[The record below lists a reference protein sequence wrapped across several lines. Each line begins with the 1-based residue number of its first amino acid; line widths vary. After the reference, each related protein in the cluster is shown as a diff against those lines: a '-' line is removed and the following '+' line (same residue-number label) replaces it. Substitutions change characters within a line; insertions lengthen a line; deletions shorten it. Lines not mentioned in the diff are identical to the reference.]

1 VIRGACILITAVAAG
16 SAAAGIYLG
25 AITLFGVALAIAV
38 AASIVADLFSI
49 HTPTAPSHGE
59 EPPCPTTTTSQ

>member
-1 VIRGACILITAVAAG
+1 MIRGACILITAVAAG

-38 AASIVADLFSI
+38 AASIVADLFGI
-49 HTPTAPSHGE
+49 HTQLRHHTERNPHAR
-59 EPPCPTTTTSQ
+59 QQL